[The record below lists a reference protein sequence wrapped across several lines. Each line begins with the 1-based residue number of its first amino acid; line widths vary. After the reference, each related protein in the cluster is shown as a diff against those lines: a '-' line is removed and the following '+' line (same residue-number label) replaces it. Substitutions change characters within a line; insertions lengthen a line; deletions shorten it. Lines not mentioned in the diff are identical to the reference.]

1 MAATFFITARVSDG
15 MSQDADDQSLS
26 RKTLRTVT
34 PPSRMHRDTEMDVI
48 GWSILAGLLIV
59 ALALLPMLVIV
70 WVPTKLFDRGA
81 DRVTD

>member
-1 MAATFFITARVSDG
+1 
-15 MSQDADDQSLS
+15 MSQDANDEPGTA
-26 RKTLRTVT
+26 RKALRTVT
-34 PPSRMHRDTEMDVI
+34 PQSRMHRDAEMDVI
-48 GWSILAGLLIV
+48 EWSILAGLLIV